1 MIDGRRDR
9 KSREECAMVSTYFSY
24 NYIAHHLKQS
34 LTRVEQQQDVA
45 REAAYYKA
53 NIGKVKTVDD
63 FMKDYRLYHYAT
75 KAYGLEDMAYAKA
88 FMKKVLESDLSDAN
102 SFVNKLVDKRYR
114 EFAAAFS
121 FNGSAT
127 PVAQSENQTDET
139 IGLYTATKKHQVDA
153 LADDSKY
160 YSVEIGSI
168 SSADQLLNNDRL
180 RNYVYSAYG
189 IDQSKWS
196 RDTISQVLRSDPSD
210 PNSYVNTTF
219 ASQLSGL
226 NADLAQARS
235 DVTAATS
242 RIADYTAQLS
252 QPGANV
258 TQLNVQILVEKHHL
272 ESYASSISSLS
283 DQIGTIGGVVDLAGA
298 FEFFSDGSLPS
309 GVSAQTAANVTIT
322 KQRFDDS
329 KSDVYS
335 AASPL
340 NEAFAIR
347 QFRTAILK
355 INSVQAFVS
364 TPGVYD
370 FALGAVG
377 LDPGNVSPATV
388 TAVLESDLNDPKSY
402 VYTLKDNRYLELA
415 RAFNF
420 DAKGNLTTPLVA
432 QDSAEV
438 LQIAKDYVIGAA
450 KSASTATPPQQAA
463 VRAQATKDAS
473 EYQQA
478 IAGIDSV
485 SDLLANRPMV
495 DFILL
500 PKALDP
506 KKVRTEFLGKVFSS
520 DLNDPKSFAN
530 TESDPRFAEIV
541 ASFNFDSKG
550 NVARL
555 PMMGPQKRDQFR
567 ETQANYVEQSLEQQ
581 QGDANPGVRLALYFQ
596 RKAGDITSAYDIL
609 ADKALSEVF
618 RTTFDL
624 PDSMAAMPI
633 DQQAKFVDRFM
644 KIKDLSDPAKVTKL
658 LNRFSAMYDIR
669 NSQST
674 GQGQSPLLNLFQ
686 GSGSGISDSTYLA
699 IAKLRTR

>member
-1 MIDGRRDR
+1 
-9 KSREECAMVSTYFSY
+9 MVSTYFSY
-24 NYIAHHLKQS
+24 SYITRNLKQS

-53 NIGKVKTVDD
+53 HIGNVKSVDD

-127 PVAQSENQTDET
+127 PVAQSENQTDEM
-139 IGLYTATKKHQVDA
+139 IGLYTATRKSQVDA
-153 LADDSKY
+153 LAGDSNY
-160 YSVEIGSI
+160 YSAEIGNI

-235 DVTAATS
+235 DVTAANS

-283 DQIGTIGGVVDLAGA
+283 EQIGTIGGFVDLAGA
-298 FEFFSDGSLPS
+298 FEFSSDGSLPS

-322 KQRFDDS
+322 KRKFDDS
-329 KSDVYS
+329 KSAVYS

-364 TPGVYD
+364 TPGVYE

-377 LDPGNVSPATV
+377 LEPANVSPATV
-388 TAVLESDLNDPKSY
+388 KAVLESDINDPKSY

-438 LQIAKDYVIGAA
+438 LQIAKDYVIGAV
-450 KSASTATPPQQAA
+450 KSASTATPQQQAA

-500 PKALDP
+500 AKGLDP
-506 KKVRTEFLGKVFSS
+506 RKVSTEFLKKIFSS

-644 KIKDLSDPAKVTKL
+644 KIKDLSDPTKVTKL
-658 LNRFSAMYDIR
+658 LSRFSAMYDIR

-686 GSGSGISDSTYLA
+686 GSSSGISDSTYLA

>member
-1 MIDGRRDR
+1 
-9 KSREECAMVSTYFSY
+9 MVSTYFSY
-24 NYIAHHLKQS
+24 SYITRNLKQS

-53 NIGKVKTVDD
+53 HIGEVKSVDD

-127 PVAQSENQTDET
+127 PVAQSENQTDEM
-139 IGLYTATKKHQVDA
+139 IGLYTATRKSQVDA
-153 LADDSKY
+153 LTGDSNY
-160 YSVEIGSI
+160 YSAEIGNI

-242 RIADYTAQLS
+242 SIADYTAQLS

-258 TQLNVQILVEKHHL
+258 TQLNVQILVEKYHL

-283 DQIGTIGGVVDLAGA
+283 DQIGTIGGFVDLAGA
-298 FEFFSDGSLPS
+298 FEFSPDGSLPS

-322 KQRFDDS
+322 KQKFDDS
-329 KSDVYS
+329 KSAVYS

-355 INSVQAFVS
+355 INSVQTFVS

-377 LDPGNVSPATV
+377 LDPGNVPPATV
-388 TAVLESDLNDPKSY
+388 NAVLESDLNDPKSY

-450 KSASTATPPQQAA
+450 KSASTATPQQQAA

-473 EYQQA
+473 AYQQA

-500 PKALDP
+500 AKGLDP
-506 KKVRTEFLGKVFSS
+506 RKVSTEFLKKIFSS
-520 DLNDPKSFAN
+520 DLNNPKSFAN
-530 TESDPRFAEIV
+530 TENDPRFAEIV

-644 KIKDLSDPAKVTKL
+644 KIKDMSDPAKVTKL
-658 LNRFSAMYDIR
+658 LSRFSAMYDIR

-699 IAKLRTR
+699 IAKLRTH

>member
-1 MIDGRRDR
+1 
-9 KSREECAMVSTYFSY
+9 MVSTYFSY
-24 NYIAHHLKQS
+24 SYITRNLKQS
-34 LTRVEQQQDVA
+34 LARVEQQTDVA
-45 REAAYYKA
+45 REEAYYKA

-63 FMKDYRLYHYAT
+63 FMKDYRLYHYAM

-88 FMKKVLESDLSDAN
+88 FMKKVLESDLSDPK
-102 SFVNKLVDKRYR
+102 SFVNKLVDKRYQ

-121 FNGSAT
+121 FNGGAT
-127 PVAQSENQTDET
+127 PVAQSENQIDEM
-139 IGLYTATKKHQVDA
+139 IDLYTATKKSQVDA

-160 YSVEIGSI
+160 YGAEIGNI

-189 IDQSKWS
+189 IDESKWP

-219 ASQLSGL
+219 ASQLTGL
-226 NADLAQARS
+226 NAQLAQAKS
-235 DVTAATS
+235 DASAADLKITA
-242 RIADYTAQLS
+242 YKAQLS
-252 QPGANV
+252 QPGADVN
-258 TQLNVQILVEKHHL
+258 QLNIQILVEKSHL
-272 ESYASSISSLS
+272 ESYTKSISSLG
-283 DQIGTIGGVVDLAGA
+283 DQISTIGGFVDLAGA
-298 FEFFSDGSLPS
+298 FEFSSDGSLPS
-309 GVSAQTAANVTIT
+309 GVSAQTAANVAIT
-322 KQRFDDS
+322 KTRFDDS
-329 KSDVYS
+329 KAAVYS

-340 NEAFAIR
+340 NEAFAVR

-364 TPGVYD
+364 TPAVYD

-377 LDPGNVSPATV
+377 LDPKGVSQATIK
-388 TAVLESDLNDPKSY
+388 AVLESDLSDPKSF
-402 VYTLKDNRYLELA
+402 VYTLKDNRYVQLA
-415 RAFNF
+415 HAFNF

-438 LQIAKDYVIGAA
+438 VEIARNYVIAA
-450 KSASTATPPQQAA
+450 LKQASPQQQAA
-463 VRAQATKDAS
+463 VRAQATKDATA
-473 EYQQA
+473 YQEA

-500 PKALDP
+500 AKGLEP
-506 KKVRTEFLGKVFSS
+506 KKVSTEFLKKIFSS
-520 DLNDPKSFAN
+520 DLNNPKSFAN
-530 TESDPRFAEIV
+530 TQSDPRFAEIV

-567 ETQANYVEQSLEQQ
+567 ETQANYLQQSLEQQ
-581 QGDANPGVRLALYFQ
+581 QGDTNPGVRLALYFQ
-596 RKAGDITSAYDIL
+596 RKAGEITSAYDIL

-624 PDSMAAMPI
+624 PDSMASMQI
-633 DQQAKFVDRFM
+633 DQQAKVVDKFM
-644 KIKDLSDPAKVTKL
+644 KIKDLSDPAKVEKL
-658 LNRFSAMYDIR
+658 LSRFSAMYDVR
-669 NSQST
+669 NGESI

-686 GSGSGISDSTYLA
+686 GSSSGISGISESTFLA
-699 IAKLRTR
+699 IAKLRAH

>member
-1 MIDGRRDR
+1 
-9 KSREECAMVSTYFSY
+9 MVSTYFSY
-24 NYIAHHLKQS
+24 SYITRNLKQS

-53 NIGKVKTVDD
+53 HIGKVKSVDD

-127 PVAQSENQTDET
+127 PVAQSENQTDEM
-139 IGLYTATKKHQVDA
+139 IGLYTATRKSQVDA
-153 LADDSKY
+153 LTGDSNY
-160 YSVEIGSI
+160 YSAEIGNI

-189 IDQSKWS
+189 IDQTKWS

-235 DVTAATS
+235 DVTAANS
-242 RIADYTAQLS
+242 RIADYTTQLS

-283 DQIGTIGGVVDLAGA
+283 DQIGTIGGFVDLAGA
-298 FEFFSDGSLPS
+298 FEFSPDGSLPS

-329 KSDVYS
+329 KSAVYS

-377 LDPGNVSPATV
+377 LDPANVSPATV
-388 TAVLESDLNDPKSY
+388 KAVLESDINDPKSY

-438 LQIAKDYVIGAA
+438 LQIAKDYVIGAV
-450 KSASTATPPQQAA
+450 KSASTATPQQQAA

-495 DFILL
+495 DLILL
-500 PKALDP
+500 AKGLDP
-506 KKVRTEFLGKVFSS
+506 KKVSTDFLKKIFAS

-530 TESDPRFAEIV
+530 TESDPRFAEIA
-541 ASFNFDSKG
+541 ASFNFDSQG

-699 IAKLRTR
+699 IAKLRTH

>member
-1 MIDGRRDR
+1 
-9 KSREECAMVSTYFSY
+9 MVSTYFSY
-24 NYIAHHLKQS
+24 SYIARNLKQS
-34 LTRVEQQQDVA
+34 LARVEQQQDVA

-53 NIGKVKTVDD
+53 HIGKVKSVDD

-127 PVAQSENQTDET
+127 PVAQSENQTDEM
-139 IGLYTATKKHQVDA
+139 IGLYTATRKSQVDA
-153 LADDSKY
+153 LTGDSNY
-160 YSVEIGSI
+160 YSAEIGNI

-189 IDQSKWS
+189 IDQGKWS

-235 DVTAATS
+235 DVTAANS

-258 TQLNVQILVEKHHL
+258 TQLNVQILVEKYHL
-272 ESYASSISSLS
+272 ESYANSISSLS
-283 DQIGTIGGVVDLAGA
+283 DQIGTIGGFVDLAGA
-298 FEFFSDGSLPS
+298 FEFSSDGSLPS
-309 GVSAQTAANVTIT
+309 GVSAQSAANVTIT

-377 LDPGNVSPATV
+377 LDPANVSPATV
-388 TAVLESDLNDPKSY
+388 TAVLESDLNDPNSY

-432 QDSAEV
+432 QGSAEV
-438 LQIAKDYVIGAA
+438 LQIAKDYVVAA
-450 KSASTATPPQQAA
+450 VKSASTATPQQQAA

-478 IAGIDSV
+478 ITGIDSV

-500 PKALDP
+500 AKGLDP
-506 KKVRTEFLGKVFSS
+506 RKVSTEFLKKIFSS
-520 DLNDPKSFAN
+520 DLNNPKSFAN
-530 TESDPRFAEIV
+530 TENDPRFAEIV

-567 ETQANYVEQSLEQQ
+567 ETQTNYVEQSLEQQ
-581 QGDANPGVRLALYFQ
+581 QGDANPGVRLAIYFQ
-596 RKAGDITSAYDIL
+596 RKAGGITSAYDIL

-699 IAKLRTR
+699 IAKLRTH

>member
-1 MIDGRRDR
+1 
-9 KSREECAMVSTYFSY
+9 MVTTYFSY
-24 NYIAHHLKQS
+24 SYITRNLKQS
-34 LTRVEQQQDVA
+34 LTRVEQQTDVA

-63 FMKDYRLYHYAT
+63 FMKDYRLYHYAM

-88 FMKKVLESDLSDAN
+88 FMKKVLESDLNDSK
-102 SFVNKLVDKRYR
+102 SFVNKLVDKRYQ

-121 FNGSAT
+121 FNGTAT
-127 PVAQSENQTDET
+127 PVAQSDDQTDEM
-139 IGLYTATKKHQVDA
+139 IGLYTATKKSQVDA
-153 LADDSKY
+153 LADDTNY
-160 YSVEIGSI
+160 YNAKIGTI
-168 SSADQLLNNDRL
+168 TSADQLLNDDRL
-180 RNYVYSAYG
+180 RNYVYSAFG
-189 IDQSKWS
+189 IDESKWP

-219 ASQLSGL
+219 ASQLTGL
-226 NADLAQARS
+226 NAQLAQAKS
-235 DVTAATS
+235 DVSATNTK
-242 RIADYTAQLS
+242 IADYTAQLS
-252 QPGANV
+252 QPGADV
-258 TQLNVQILVEKHHL
+258 SQLKVQILVEKYHL
-272 ESYASSISSLS
+272 ESYTKSVSDLG
-283 DQIGTIGGVVDLAGA
+283 DQIATIGNFVDLAGA
-298 FEFFSDGSLPS
+298 FEFSPDGSLPS
-309 GVSAQTAANVTIT
+309 GVSAQTAANVTLTT
-322 KQRFDDS
+322 KAYDDS
-329 KSDVYS
+329 KSAVYA

-347 QFRTAILK
+347 QFRTAILT
-355 INSVQAFVS
+355 INSLQTFVS
-364 TPGVYD
+364 TPAVYD

-377 LDPGNVSPATV
+377 LDPAKVSQETV
-388 TAVLESDLNDPKSY
+388 EKVLESDLSDPKSY
-402 VYTLKDNRYLELA
+402 VYTLKDNRYVELA

-432 QDSAEV
+432 QDPAEV
-438 LQIAKDYVIGAA
+438 LDIAKDYVIQAV
-450 KSASTATPPQQAA
+450 KQASPDQQKA
-463 VRAQATKDAS
+463 VRAQAQKDATS
-473 EYQQA
+473 YQEA

-485 SDLLANRPMV
+485 SELLDNRKMV
-495 DFILL
+495 DFILVA
-500 PKALDP
+500 KGLDP
-506 KKVRTEFLGKVFSS
+506 KKVSSEFLEKIFAS
-520 DLNDPKSFAN
+520 DLSNPKSFAN
-530 TESDPRFAEIV
+530 TQSDPRFAEIV

-567 ETQANYVEQSLEQQ
+567 ETQANYLQQSLEQQ
-581 QGDANPGVRLALYFQ
+581 QGETNPGVRLALYFQ
-596 RKAGDITSAYDIL
+596 RKAGEITSAYDIL

-644 KIKDLSDPAKVTKL
+644 KITDLSDPTKVAKL

-686 GSGSGISDSTYLA
+686 GSNSGLSDSTYLA
-699 IAKLRTR
+699 IAKLRSH

>member
-1 MIDGRRDR
+1 
-9 KSREECAMVSTYFSY
+9 MVSTYFSY
-24 NYIAHHLKQS
+24 SYIARNLKQS

-53 NIGKVKTVDD
+53 HIGKVKSVDD

-127 PVAQSENQTDET
+127 PVAQSENQTDEM
-139 IGLYTATKKHQVDA
+139 IGLYTATRKSQVDA
-153 LADDSKY
+153 LTGDSNY
-160 YSVEIGSI
+160 YSAEIGNI

-189 IDQSKWS
+189 IDQGKWS

-210 PNSYVNTTF
+210 PSSYVNTTF

-235 DVTAATS
+235 DVTAANS

-258 TQLNVQILVEKHHL
+258 TQLNVQILVEKYHL
-272 ESYASSISSLS
+272 ESYANSISSLS
-283 DQIGTIGGVVDLAGA
+283 DQIGTIGGFVDLAGA
-298 FEFFSDGSLPS
+298 FEFSSDGSLPS
-309 GVSAQTAANVTIT
+309 GVSAQSAANVTIT

-377 LDPGNVSPATV
+377 LDPANVSAATV
-388 TAVLESDLNDPKSY
+388 TAVLESDLNDPNSY

-438 LQIAKDYVIGAA
+438 LQIAKDYVVAA
-450 KSASTATPPQQAA
+450 VKSASTATPQQQAA

-478 IAGIDSV
+478 ITGIDSV

-500 PKALDP
+500 AKGLDP
-506 KKVRTEFLGKVFSS
+506 RKVSTEFLKNIFSS
-520 DLNDPKSFAN
+520 DLNNPKSFAN
-530 TESDPRFAEIV
+530 TENDPRFAEIV

-567 ETQANYVEQSLEQQ
+567 ETHANYVEQSLEQQ
-581 QGDANPGVRLALYFQ
+581 QGDANPGVRLAIYFQ

-699 IAKLRTR
+699 IAKLRTH

>member
-1 MIDGRRDR
+1 M
-9 KSREECAMVSTYFSY
+9 
-24 NYIAHHLKQS
+24 
-34 LTRVEQQQDVA
+34 A

-53 NIGKVKTVDD
+53 HIGEVKSVDD

-127 PVAQSENQTDET
+127 PVAQSENQTDEM
-139 IGLYTATKKHQVDA
+139 IGLYTATRKSQVDA
-153 LADDSKY
+153 LTGDSNY
-160 YSVEIGSI
+160 YSAEIGNI

-242 RIADYTAQLS
+242 SIADYTAQLS

-258 TQLNVQILVEKHHL
+258 TQLNVQILVEKYHL

-283 DQIGTIGGVVDLAGA
+283 DQIGTIGGFVDLAGA
-298 FEFFSDGSLPS
+298 FEFSPDGSLPS

-322 KQRFDDS
+322 KQKFDDS
-329 KSDVYS
+329 KSAVYS

-355 INSVQAFVS
+355 INSVQTFVS

-377 LDPGNVSPATV
+377 LDPGNVPPATV
-388 TAVLESDLNDPKSY
+388 NAVLESDLNDPKSY

-450 KSASTATPPQQAA
+450 KSASTATPQQQAA

-473 EYQQA
+473 AYQQA

-500 PKALDP
+500 AKGLDP
-506 KKVRTEFLGKVFSS
+506 RKVSTEFLKKIFSS
-520 DLNDPKSFAN
+520 DLNNPKSFAN
-530 TESDPRFAEIV
+530 TENDPRFAEIV

-644 KIKDLSDPAKVTKL
+644 KIKDMSDPAKVTKL
-658 LNRFSAMYDIR
+658 LSRFSAMYDIR

-699 IAKLRTR
+699 IAKLRTH

>member
-1 MIDGRRDR
+1 
-9 KSREECAMVSTYFSY
+9 
-24 NYIAHHLKQS
+24 
-34 LTRVEQQQDVA
+34 
-45 REAAYYKA
+45 
-53 NIGKVKTVDD
+53 
-63 FMKDYRLYHYAT
+63 
-75 KAYGLEDMAYAKA
+75 MAYAKA

-127 PVAQSENQTDET
+127 PVAQSENQTDEM
-139 IGLYTATKKHQVDA
+139 IGLYTATRKSQVDA
-153 LADDSKY
+153 LTGDSNY
-160 YSVEIGSI
+160 YSAEIGNI

-189 IDQSKWS
+189 IDQGKWS

-210 PNSYVNTTF
+210 PSSYVNTTF

-235 DVTAATS
+235 DVTAANS

-258 TQLNVQILVEKHHL
+258 TQLNVQILVEKYHL
-272 ESYASSISSLS
+272 ESYANSISSLS
-283 DQIGTIGGVVDLAGA
+283 DQIGTIGGFVDLAGA
-298 FEFFSDGSLPS
+298 FEFSSDGSLPS
-309 GVSAQTAANVTIT
+309 GVSAQSAANVTIT

-377 LDPGNVSPATV
+377 LDPANVSAATV
-388 TAVLESDLNDPKSY
+388 TAVLESDLNDPNSY

-438 LQIAKDYVIGAA
+438 LQIAKDYVVAA
-450 KSASTATPPQQAA
+450 VKSASTATPQQQAA

-478 IAGIDSV
+478 ITGIDSV

-500 PKALDP
+500 AKGLDP
-506 KKVRTEFLGKVFSS
+506 RKVSTEFLKNIFSS
-520 DLNDPKSFAN
+520 DLNNPKSFAN
-530 TESDPRFAEIV
+530 TENDPRFAEIV

-581 QGDANPGVRLALYFQ
+581 QGDANPGVRLAIYFQ

-699 IAKLRTR
+699 IAKLRTH

>member
-1 MIDGRRDR
+1 
-9 KSREECAMVSTYFSY
+9 MVSTYFGYSY
-24 NYIAHHLKQS
+24 ITRNLKQS

-53 NIGKVKTVDD
+53 HIGKVKSVED
-63 FMKDYRLYHYAT
+63 FMKDSRLYHYAT

-127 PVAQSENQTDET
+127 PVAQSENQTDEM
-139 IGLYTATKKHQVDA
+139 IGLYTATRKSQVDA
-153 LADDSKY
+153 LAGDSNY
-160 YSVEIGSI
+160 YSAEIGNM

-242 RIADYTAQLS
+242 RIADYTTQLS

-258 TQLNVQILVEKHHL
+258 TQLNVQILIEKHHL
-272 ESYASSISSLS
+272 ESYANSISSLS
-283 DQIGTIGGVVDLAGA
+283 DQIGTIGGFVDLAGA
-298 FEFFSDGSLPS
+298 FEFSSDGSLPS

-322 KQRFDDS
+322 KQKFDDS
-329 KSDVYS
+329 KSAVYS

-355 INSVQAFVS
+355 IISVEAFVS

-388 TAVLESDLNDPKSY
+388 KAVLESDLNDPNSY

-438 LQIAKDYVIGAA
+438 LQIAKDYVIGAV
-450 KSASTATPPQQAA
+450 KSASTATPQQQAA
-463 VRAQATKDAS
+463 VRAQATKDAT

-478 IAGIDSV
+478 ITGIDSV

-500 PKALDP
+500 AKGLDP
-506 KKVRTEFLGKVFSS
+506 KKVSTEFLRKIFSS

-530 TESDPRFAEIV
+530 TESDPRFAEIA

-658 LNRFSAMYDIR
+658 LSRFSAMYDIR

-686 GSGSGISDSTYLA
+686 GSSSGISDSTFLA
-699 IAKLRTR
+699 IAKLRAH

>member
-1 MIDGRRDR
+1 
-9 KSREECAMVSTYFSY
+9 MVSTYFSY
-24 NYIAHHLKQS
+24 SYITRNLKQS
-34 LTRVEQQQDVA
+34 LTRGEQQQDVA

-53 NIGKVKTVDD
+53 HIGKVKSVDD

-75 KAYGLEDMAYAKA
+75 KAYGLEDMAYKA

-127 PVAQSENQTDET
+127 PVAQSENQTDEM
-139 IGLYTATKKHQVDA
+139 IGLYTATRKSQVDA
-153 LADDSKY
+153 LTGDSNY
-160 YSVEIGSI
+160 YSAEIGNI

-189 IDQSKWS
+189 IDQTKWS

-258 TQLNVQILVEKHHL
+258 AQLNVQILVEKHHL
-272 ESYASSISSLS
+272 ESYASSIFSLS
-283 DQIGTIGGVVDLAGA
+283 EQIGTIGGFVDLAGA
-298 FEFFSDGSLPS
+298 FEFSSDGSLPS

-322 KQRFDDS
+322 KQKFDDS

-377 LDPGNVSPATV
+377 LDPGNVPPATV
-388 TAVLESDLNDPKSY
+388 KAVLESDLNDPESY

-438 LQIAKDYVIGAA
+438 LQIAKDYVVAA
-450 KSASTATPPQQAA
+450 VKSASTATPQQQAA

-478 IAGIDSV
+478 ITGIDSV

-500 PKALDP
+500 AKGLEPRKVSTAFL
-506 KKVRTEFLGKVFSS
+506 KKIFSS

-596 RKAGDITSAYDIL
+596 RKAGGITSAYDIL

-633 DQQAKFVDRFM
+633 DQQAKLVDRFM

-658 LNRFSAMYDIR
+658 LSRFSAMYDIR

>member
-1 MIDGRRDR
+1 
-9 KSREECAMVSTYFSY
+9 MVSTYFSY
-24 NYIAHHLKQS
+24 SYITRNLKQS
-34 LTRVEQQQDVA
+34 LARVEQQTDVA
-45 REAAYYKA
+45 REEAYYKA

-63 FMKDYRLYHYAT
+63 FMKDYRLYHYAM

-88 FMKKVLESDLSDAN
+88 FMKKVLESDLSDPK
-102 SFVNKLVDKRYR
+102 SFVNKLVDKRYQ

-121 FNGSAT
+121 FNGGAT
-127 PVAQSENQTDET
+127 PVAQSENQIDEM
-139 IGLYTATKKHQVDA
+139 IDLYTATKKSQVDA

-160 YSVEIGSI
+160 YSAEIGNI

-189 IDQSKWS
+189 IDESKWP

-219 ASQLSGL
+219 ASQLTGL
-226 NADLAQARS
+226 NAQLAQAKS
-235 DVTAATS
+235 DASAADLKITA
-242 RIADYTAQLS
+242 YKAQLS
-252 QPGANV
+252 QPGADVN
-258 TQLNVQILVEKHHL
+258 QLNIQILVEKSHL
-272 ESYASSISSLS
+272 ESYTKSISSLG
-283 DQIGTIGGVVDLAGA
+283 DQISTIGGFVDLAGA
-298 FEFFSDGSLPS
+298 FEFSSDGSLPS
-309 GVSAQTAANVTIT
+309 GVSAQTAANVAIT
-322 KQRFDDS
+322 KTRFDDS
-329 KSDVYS
+329 KAAVYS

-340 NEAFAIR
+340 NEAFAVR

-364 TPGVYD
+364 TPAVYD

-377 LDPGNVSPATV
+377 LDPKGVSQATIK
-388 TAVLESDLNDPKSY
+388 AVLESDLSDPKSF
-402 VYTLKDNRYLELA
+402 VYTLKDNRYVQLA
-415 RAFNF
+415 HAFNF

-438 LQIAKDYVIGAA
+438 VEIARNYVIAA
-450 KSASTATPPQQAA
+450 LKQASPQQQAA
-463 VRAQATKDAS
+463 VRAQATKDATA
-473 EYQQA
+473 YQEA

-500 PKALDP
+500 AKGLEP
-506 KKVRTEFLGKVFSS
+506 KKVSTEFLKKIFSS
-520 DLNDPKSFAN
+520 DLNNPKSFAN
-530 TESDPRFAEIV
+530 TQSDPRFAEIV
-541 ASFNFDSKG
+541 TSFNFDSKG

-567 ETQANYVEQSLEQQ
+567 ETQANYLQQSLEQQ
-581 QGDANPGVRLALYFQ
+581 QGDTNPGVRLALYFQ
-596 RKAGDITSAYDIL
+596 RKAGEITSAYDIL

-624 PDSMAAMPI
+624 PDSMASMQI
-633 DQQAKFVDRFM
+633 DQQAKVVDKFM
-644 KIKDLSDPAKVTKL
+644 KIKDLSDPAKVEKL
-658 LNRFSAMYDIR
+658 LSRFSAMYDVR
-669 NSQST
+669 NGESI

-686 GSGSGISDSTYLA
+686 GSSSGISGISESTFLA
-699 IAKLRTR
+699 IAKLRAH

>member
-1 MIDGRRDR
+1 
-9 KSREECAMVSTYFSY
+9 MVSTYFSY
-24 NYIAHHLKQS
+24 SYITRNLKQS

-53 NIGKVKTVDD
+53 HIGNVKSVDD

-127 PVAQSENQTDET
+127 PVAQSENQTDEM
-139 IGLYTATKKHQVDA
+139 IGLYTATRKSQVDA
-153 LADDSKY
+153 LAGDSNY
-160 YSVEIGSI
+160 YSAEIGNI

-235 DVTAATS
+235 DVTAANS

-283 DQIGTIGGVVDLAGA
+283 EQIGTIGGFVDLAGA
-298 FEFFSDGSLPS
+298 FEFSSDGSLPS

-322 KQRFDDS
+322 KQKFDDS
-329 KSDVYS
+329 KSAVYS

-364 TPGVYD
+364 TPGVYE

-377 LDPGNVSPATV
+377 LEPANVSPATV
-388 TAVLESDLNDPKSY
+388 KAVLESDINDPKSY

-438 LQIAKDYVIGAA
+438 LQIAKDYVIGAV
-450 KSASTATPPQQAA
+450 KSASTATPQQQAA

-500 PKALDP
+500 AKGLDP
-506 KKVRTEFLGKVFSS
+506 RKVSTEFLKKIFSS

-596 RKAGDITSAYDIL
+596 RKAGDITSAYDTL

-658 LNRFSAMYDIR
+658 LSRFSAMYDIR

-686 GSGSGISDSTYLA
+686 GSSSGISDSTYLA

>member
-1 MIDGRRDR
+1 
-9 KSREECAMVSTYFSY
+9 MVSTYFSY
-24 NYIAHHLKQS
+24 NYITRNLKQS
-34 LTRVEQQQDVA
+34 LTRIEQQADVA

-63 FMKDYRLYHYAT
+63 FMKDYRLYHYAM

-88 FMKKVLESDLSDAN
+88 FMKKVLESDLSDSN
-102 SFVNKLVDKRYR
+102 SFVNKLVDKRYQ

-121 FNGSAT
+121 FNGGAT
-127 PVAQSENQTDET
+127 PVAQSENQIDEM
-139 IGLYTATKKHQVDA
+139 IDLYTATKKSQVDA

-160 YSVEIGSI
+160 YSAEIGNI

-189 IDQSKWS
+189 IDQSKWP

-219 ASQLSGL
+219 ASQLTGL
-226 NADLAQARS
+226 NAQLAQAKS
-235 DVTAATS
+235 DASAADLK
-242 RIADYTAQLS
+242 IADYKAQLS
-252 QPGANV
+252 QPGADV
-258 TQLNVQILVEKHHL
+258 TQLNIQILVEKSHL
-272 ESYASSISSLS
+272 ESYTKSISSLG
-283 DQIGTIGGVVDLAGA
+283 DQITTIGGFVDLAGA
-298 FEFFSDGSLPS
+298 FEFSSDGSLPS

-322 KQRFDDS
+322 KKRFDDS
-329 KSDVYS
+329 KSAVYS

-340 NEAFAIR
+340 NEAFAAR

-355 INSVQAFVS
+355 VNSVQAFVS
-364 TPGVYD
+364 TPAVYD

-377 LDPGNVSPATV
+377 LDPKGVSEATV
-388 TAVLESDLNDPKSY
+388 KAVLESDLSDPKSF
-402 VYTLKDNRYLELA
+402 VYTLKDNRYVELA

-438 LQIAKDYVIGAA
+438 VEIAKNYVIAA
-450 KSASTATPPQQAA
+450 LKQASPQQQTA
-463 VRAQATKDAS
+463 VRAQATKDATA
-473 EYQQA
+473 YQEA

-495 DFILL
+495 DFILVA
-500 PKALDP
+500 KGLDP
-506 KKVRTEFLGKVFSS
+506 KKVSTEFLEKIFSS
-520 DLNDPKSFAN
+520 DLNNPKSFAN
-530 TESDPRFAEIV
+530 TQSDPRFADIV

-567 ETQANYVEQSLEQQ
+567 ETQANYLQQSLEQQ
-581 QGDANPGVRLALYFQ
+581 QGDTNPGVRLALYFQ
-596 RKAGDITSAYDIL
+596 RKAGEITSAYDIL

-624 PDSMAAMPI
+624 PDSMASMQI
-633 DQQAKFVDRFM
+633 DQQAKVVDRFM
-644 KIKDLSDPAKVTKL
+644 KIKDLSDPAKVAKL
-658 LNRFSAMYDIR
+658 LSRFSAMYDVR
-669 NSQST
+669 NSQSID
-674 GQGQSPLLNLFQ
+674 QGQSPLLNLFQ
-686 GSGSGISDSTYLA
+686 GSSSGISGISESTFLA
-699 IAKLRTR
+699 IAKLRAH

>member
-1 MIDGRRDR
+1 
-9 KSREECAMVSTYFSY
+9 MVSTYFSY
-24 NYIAHHLKQS
+24 SYITRNLKQS

-53 NIGKVKTVDD
+53 HIGKVKSVDD

-102 SFVNKLVDKRYR
+102 SFVNQLVDKRYR

-127 PVAQSENQTDET
+127 PVAQSENQTDEM
-139 IGLYTATKKHQVDA
+139 IGLYTATRKSQVDA
-153 LADDSKY
+153 LAGDSNY
-160 YSVEIGSI
+160 YSAEIGNI

-235 DVTAATS
+235 DVTAANS

-283 DQIGTIGGVVDLAGA
+283 EQIGTIGGFVDLAGA
-298 FEFFSDGSLPS
+298 FEFSSDGSLPS

-322 KQRFDDS
+322 KQKFDDS
-329 KSDVYS
+329 KSAVYS

-364 TPGVYD
+364 TPGLYE

-377 LDPGNVSPATV
+377 LEPANVSPATV
-388 TAVLESDLNDPKSY
+388 KAVLESDINDPKSY

-438 LQIAKDYVIGAA
+438 LQIAKDYVIGAV
-450 KSASTATPPQQAA
+450 KSASTATPQQQAA

-478 IAGIDSV
+478 IAGIGSV

-500 PKALDP
+500 AKGLDP
-506 KKVRTEFLGKVFSS
+506 RKVSTEFLKKIFSS

-658 LNRFSAMYDIR
+658 LSRFSAMYDIR

-686 GSGSGISDSTYLA
+686 GSSSGISDSTYLA

>member
-1 MIDGRRDR
+1 
-9 KSREECAMVSTYFSY
+9 MVSTYFSY
-24 NYIAHHLKQS
+24 SYIARNLKQS

-53 NIGKVKTVDD
+53 HIGKVKSVDD

-127 PVAQSENQTDET
+127 PVAQSENQTDEM
-139 IGLYTATKKHQVDA
+139 IGLYTATRKSQVDA
-153 LADDSKY
+153 LTGDSNY
-160 YSVEIGSI
+160 YSAEIGNI

-189 IDQSKWS
+189 IDQGKWS

-235 DVTAATS
+235 DVTAANS

-258 TQLNVQILVEKHHL
+258 TQLNVQILVEKYHL
-272 ESYASSISSLS
+272 ESYANSISSLS
-283 DQIGTIGGVVDLAGA
+283 DQIGTIGGFVDLAGA
-298 FEFFSDGSLPS
+298 FEFSSDGSLPS
-309 GVSAQTAANVTIT
+309 GVSAQSAANVTIT

-377 LDPGNVSPATV
+377 LDPANVSPATV
-388 TAVLESDLNDPKSY
+388 TAVLESDLNDPNSY

-438 LQIAKDYVIGAA
+438 LQIAKDYVVAA
-450 KSASTATPPQQAA
+450 VKSASTATPQQQAA

-478 IAGIDSV
+478 ITGIDSV

-500 PKALDP
+500 AKGLDP
-506 KKVRTEFLGKVFSS
+506 RKVSTEFLKKIFSS
-520 DLNDPKSFAN
+520 DLNNPKSFAN
-530 TESDPRFAEIV
+530 TENDPRFAEIV

-581 QGDANPGVRLALYFQ
+581 QGDANPGVRLAIYFQ

-699 IAKLRTR
+699 IAKLRTH

>member
-1 MIDGRRDR
+1 
-9 KSREECAMVSTYFSY
+9 MVSTYFSY
-24 NYIAHHLKQS
+24 SYITRNLKQS

-53 NIGKVKTVDD
+53 HIGKVKSVDD

-127 PVAQSENQTDET
+127 PVAQSENQTDEM
-139 IGLYTATKKHQVDA
+139 IGLYTATRKSQVDA
-153 LADDSKY
+153 LASDSNY
-160 YSVEIGSI
+160 YSAEIGNI

-258 TQLNVQILVEKHHL
+258 TQLNVQILVEKYHL

-283 DQIGTIGGVVDLAGA
+283 DQIGTIGGFVDLAGA
-298 FEFFSDGSLPS
+298 FEFSPDGSLPS

-322 KQRFDDS
+322 KQKFDDS
-329 KSDVYS
+329 KSAVYS

-355 INSVQAFVS
+355 INSAQTFVS

-377 LDPGNVSPATV
+377 LDPGNVPPATV
-388 TAVLESDLNDPKSY
+388 KAVLESDLNDPKSY

-450 KSASTATPPQQAA
+450 KSASTATPQQQAA

-500 PKALDP
+500 AKGLDP
-506 KKVRTEFLGKVFSS
+506 KKVSTEFLGKVFSS

-699 IAKLRTR
+699 IAKLRTH

>member
-1 MIDGRRDR
+1 
-9 KSREECAMVSTYFSY
+9 MVSTYFSY
-24 NYIAHHLKQS
+24 SYITRNLKQS

-53 NIGKVKTVDD
+53 HIGKVKSVDD

-127 PVAQSENQTDET
+127 PVAQSENQTDEM
-139 IGLYTATKKHQVDA
+139 IGLYTATRKSQVDA
-153 LADDSKY
+153 LAGDSNY
-160 YSVEIGSI
+160 YSAEIGNI

-235 DVTAATS
+235 DVTAANS

-283 DQIGTIGGVVDLAGA
+283 EQIGTIGGFVDLAGA
-298 FEFFSDGSLPS
+298 FEFSSDGSLPS

-322 KQRFDDS
+322 KQKFDDS
-329 KSDVYS
+329 KSAVYS

-364 TPGVYD
+364 TPGVYE

-377 LDPGNVSPATV
+377 LEPANVSPATV
-388 TAVLESDLNDPKSY
+388 KAVLESDINDPKSY

-438 LQIAKDYVIGAA
+438 LQIAKDYVIGAV
-450 KSASTATPPQQAA
+450 KSASTATPQQQAA

-500 PKALDP
+500 AKGLDP
-506 KKVRTEFLGKVFSS
+506 RKVSTEFLKKIFSS

-658 LNRFSAMYDIR
+658 LSRFSAMYDIR

-686 GSGSGISDSTYLA
+686 GSSSGISDSTYLA

>member
-1 MIDGRRDR
+1 
-9 KSREECAMVSTYFSY
+9 MVSTYFSY
-24 NYIAHHLKQS
+24 SYITRNLKQS

-53 NIGKVKTVDD
+53 HIGKVKSVDD

-127 PVAQSENQTDET
+127 PVAQSENQTDEM
-139 IGLYTATKKHQVDA
+139 IGLYTATRKSQVDA
-153 LADDSKY
+153 LTGDSNY
-160 YSVEIGSI
+160 YSAEIGNI

-258 TQLNVQILVEKHHL
+258 TQLNVQILVEKYHL

-283 DQIGTIGGVVDLAGA
+283 DQIGTIGGFVDLAGA
-298 FEFFSDGSLPS
+298 FEFSPDGSLPS

-322 KQRFDDS
+322 KQKFDDS
-329 KSDVYS
+329 KSAVYS

-355 INSVQAFVS
+355 INSVQTFVS

-377 LDPGNVSPATV
+377 LDPGNVPPATV
-388 TAVLESDLNDPKSY
+388 NAVLESDLNDPKSY

-450 KSASTATPPQQAA
+450 KSASTATPQQQAA

-500 PKALDP
+500 AKGLDP
-506 KKVRTEFLGKVFSS
+506 KKVSTEFLGKVFSS

-699 IAKLRTR
+699 IAKLRTH